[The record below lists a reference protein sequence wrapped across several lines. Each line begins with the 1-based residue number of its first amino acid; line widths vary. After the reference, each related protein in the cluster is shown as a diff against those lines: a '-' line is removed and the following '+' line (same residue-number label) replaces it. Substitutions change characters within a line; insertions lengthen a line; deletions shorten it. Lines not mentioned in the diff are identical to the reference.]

1 MGGLVGRLASISK
14 LRPSSKSQAKLG
26 IVQPQPPSPPNCNSS
41 NNRPGRKSSISIADG
56 LLNSLFHCRNPPT
69 RPPTMARAGASKLA
83 RAACRSLQ
91 TSRVTRTSFPSV
103 SAAPAVVQS
112 APIFPTPLTARR
124 FISNSSDRQAIT
136 PDAKAPKTAETPEV
150 LKTPADITEDDY
162 HTVADEYLDKLIS
175 RLEQL
180 QDEREDVDVEYSV
193 RHPPPPLTHP
203 TLTCPQAGVLTL
215 ALGSDEGTYVIN
227 KQPPNKQIW
236 LSSPKTGPKRYDY
249 VVFGEGQHEKQD
261 TATGDWVY
269 LRDGSTLNDLLAEEI
284 GIDIRLVDTE
294 LGS

>member
-1 MGGLVGRLASISK
+1 
-14 LRPSSKSQAKLG
+14 
-26 IVQPQPPSPPNCNSS
+26 
-41 NNRPGRKSSISIADG
+41 
-56 LLNSLFHCRNPPT
+56 
-69 RPPTMARAGASKLA
+69 MARARASKLA
-83 RAACRSLQ
+83 RVACRSLQ
-91 TSRVTRTSFPSV
+91 TSRVPCTSFPSV
-103 SAAPAVVQS
+103 STAPAVVQS
-112 APIFPTPLTARR
+112 APILPTPLTTRR
-124 FISNSSDRQAIT
+124 FISNSSVRQAIT
-136 PDAKAPKTAETPEV
+136 PDAKAPKAAETPEV
-150 LKTPADITEDDY
+150 VKTPADINESDF
-162 HTVADEYLDKLIS
+162 HTVADEYLDKLLS

-193 RHPPPPLTHP
+193 RHPTPLSFP
-203 TLTCPQAGVLTL
+203 TAPTRTPSLICPQAGVLTL
-215 ALGSDEGTYVIN
+215 ALGPDHGTYVIN

-284 GIDIRLVDTE
+284 GIDIRLIDTE